1 MDKTFSLLKKIGEEI
16 KYSVVITDLI
26 MTLYCLWLIIT
37 NTSSWIPGALFGYT
51 PFVILLLLKANKLFK
66 FCLIHRLMLLHTGA
80 VYCCCMYQAY
90 YGFEEYLGLFR
101 QIMFLSGLYLIVSL
115 IVKRCKCYDRGR

>member
-26 MTLYCLWLIIT
+26 MTLYCLWLIVT

-51 PFVILLLLKANKLFK
+51 PFGIWLLLKANKLFK
-66 FCLIHRLMLLHTGA
+66 FCLI
-80 VYCCCMYQAY
+80 
-90 YGFEEYLGLFR
+90 
-101 QIMFLSGLYLIVSL
+101 
-115 IVKRCKCYDRGR
+115 D

>member
-37 NTSSWIPGALFGYT
+37 NTSSWIPGVLFGYT
-51 PFVILLLLKANKLFK
+51 PFGIWLLLKANKLFK
-66 FCLIHRLMLLHTGA
+66 FCLIHKLMLLHTGA
-80 VYCCCMYQAY
+80 VYCCCVYQAY
-90 YGFEEYLGLFR
+90 YEFEEYLGLFR
-101 QIMFLSGLYLIVSL
+101 WIMFLSGLYLIVSL